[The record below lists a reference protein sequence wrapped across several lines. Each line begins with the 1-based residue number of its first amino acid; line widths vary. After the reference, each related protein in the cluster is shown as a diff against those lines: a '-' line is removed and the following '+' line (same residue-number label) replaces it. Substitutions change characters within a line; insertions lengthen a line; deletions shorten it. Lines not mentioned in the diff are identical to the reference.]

1 MLQRMIHS
9 ARENV
14 FESALFYYWALVVLT
29 SYFLMSRFLQK
40 LSFVYLGN
48 RWIELKIG
56 EVVLFGLLYLFV
68 IISSWSLRKKIP
80 KYIFFCWVS
89 LILIFFVRE
98 FYTWLDSDQYS
109 LVKSF
114 TKNQGYYTLKFTMP
128 LLFGGVWPV
137 LKKSKFY
144 GEWFLRN
151 LLLFLIVNILFIVVG
166 FIFKVPLFESY
177 PLSGRF
183 GYSGLLYHISL
194 YSDLYGIFLV
204 FSLFNKTYSK
214 LKGIVLNI
222 PLLLIG
228 QKAGLL
234 YFLLIH
240 FLAISSRAL
249 KALVFSIGCIL
260 IFLAPSLIPTIVK
273 FSPFYSNVYNNHGVW
288 GVIFSLRNENFLSVF
303 SGFDLL
309 SVSEILFGGW
319 KVYPVR
325 VEMMIFDLF
334 IYFGAVGLI
343 ILIFFFWKYVK
354 TLKLAIPIIIAC
366 FSGGVHEVTFGMLIY
381 VIVVNQ
387 VLKINYKN

>member
-1 MLQRMIHS
+1 MLQRLIQN
-9 ARENV
+9 ARANV
-14 FESALFYYWALVVLT
+14 FESARFYYWALVVLT
-29 SYFLMSRFLQK
+29 SYFLLSRFLQK
-40 LSFVYLGN
+40 LSIVYLGN
-48 RWIELKIG
+48 RWFELKVG
-56 EVVLFGLLYLFV
+56 EVVLFGLLYLLV

-80 KYIFFCWVS
+80 KYILFCWVS

-98 FYTWLDSDQYS
+98 FYVWLDNDQFS

-128 LLFGGVWPV
+128 LLFSGVWSV
-137 LKKSKFY
+137 LKKSKLY
-144 GEWFLRN
+144 GEYFLN
-151 LLLFLIVNILFIVVG
+151 HLLLFLIVNTLFIVVG
-166 FIFKVPLFESY
+166 FIFKISLFESY

-183 GYSGLLYHISL
+183 GYSGFLYHISL
-194 YSDLYGIFLV
+194 YSDLYGIFLI
-204 FSLFNKTYSK
+204 FSLFNRTHYK
-214 LKGIVLNI
+214 LKGIVLNV
-222 PLLLIG
+222 PLLLLG
-228 QKAGLL
+228 QKAAIL

-240 FLAISSRAL
+240 FSAISSRAL
-249 KALVFSIGCIL
+249 KATVFPIGCIL
-260 IFLAPSLIPTIVK
+260 IFFVPSLIPAIVK

-303 SGFDLL
+303 SSFDLL

-334 IYFGAVGLI
+334 VYFGAVGLI

-354 TLKLAIPIIIAC
+354 KLKLAIPLFIAC

-387 VLKINYKN
+387 ALKINYKN